1 MYKVIKYF
9 TDLQDNNYAYYVG
22 DTFPRNGVE
31 VGAERTAELS
41 SDKNLQG
48 VPLIE
53 ISIHAPRVGSDREN
67 AMLKRQQELFQSTL
81 PVWGA
86 TS

>member
-1 MYKVIKYF
+1 MYKVIEYF

-31 VGAERTAELS
+31 VGAERIAELA

-53 ISIHAPRVGSDREN
+53 EVVEKP
-67 AMLKRQQELFQSTL
+67 KRTRKKKDGE
-81 PVWGA
+81 
-86 TS
+86 

>member
-9 TDLQDNNYAYYVG
+9 TALQDNNYAYSVG
-22 DTFPRNGVE
+22 DTFPHNGAE
-31 VGAERTAELS
+31 VGAERIAELS

-53 ISIHAPRVGSDREN
+53 EVVEKP
-67 AMLKRQQELFQSTL
+67 KRTRKKKDEE
-81 PVWGA
+81 
-86 TS
+86 

>member
-31 VGAERTAELS
+31 AGDERVAELS

-53 ISIHAPRVGSDREN
+53 EVAEKP
-67 AMLKRQQELFQSTL
+67 KRTRKKKDEE
-81 PVWGA
+81 
-86 TS
+86 